1 MKLGCDNSLVKIE
14 VSQRRFYPME
24 MTIVNQDSI
33 LLEQNSADVMVTLA
47 DYIYPAIQKE
57 YVTILTLESKVLADD
72 DVEAIHQ
79 MRVSLRRLRSQ
90 IQAFGSILNIPTI
103 MGEKQIGKIAKVLGK
118 VRDLDVLKKTCKS
131 REINLPDPEKIQI
144 DKVLA
149 TILKRR
155 RKEIL
160 KVKLMLNDRDYQYV
174 KLGINNWLNNP
185 QYLPTANLAVGS
197 ILPELLLPAIGKL
210 FIDPSW
216 WIDLDLDSGIDPELA
231 VLQLLIIHGEV
242 FHNFRK
248 QVKATRYLLDIFVD
262 RYPSRYQEYLTDIK
276 QIHQLFGNIQDNLV
290 LDKFIRKVVG
300 KRAPTKLLTLYERID
315 RSTYLSW
322 TSWQPIQA
330 KYRQLATKQEF
341 NLLLIQDI
349 IHNLHG

>member
-1 MKLGCDNSLVKIE
+1 MKLDPLHTTGT
-14 VSQRRFYPME
+14 
-24 MTIVNQDSI
+24 TIVNQNLI
-33 LLEQNSADVMVTLA
+33 LFEQDDPNVTVTLA

-90 IQAFGSILNIPTI
+90 IQAFGSILDIPAV

-131 REINLPDPEKIQI
+131 REINLPDAEKVHM

-160 KVKLMLNDRDYQYV
+160 KVKLMLKDRDYQYF

-185 QYLPTANLAVGS
+185 QYLPTDTVAVGS

-210 FIDPSW
+210 LIDASW
-216 WIDLDLDSGIDPELA
+216 WIDLDVDSGIEPELA
-231 VLQLLIIHGEV
+231 VSQLLLVHGKV

-248 QVKATRYLLDIFVD
+248 QVKATRYLMDIFVD
-262 RYPSRYQEYLTDIK
+262 RYPSRYQE
-276 QIHQLFGNIQDNLV
+276 
-290 LDKFIRKVVG
+290 
-300 KRAPTKLLTLYERID
+300 
-315 RSTYLSW
+315 
-322 TSWQPIQA
+322 
-330 KYRQLATKQEF
+330 
-341 NLLLIQDI
+341 
-349 IHNLHG
+349 

>member
-1 MKLGCDNSLVKIE
+1 M
-14 VSQRRFYPME
+14 SQ
-24 MTIVNQDSI
+24 NLI
-33 LLEQNSADVMVTLA
+33 LFEQNSTDVMVTVA

-90 IQAFGSILNIPTI
+90 IQSFASILDIPTV

-118 VRDLDVLKKTCKS
+118 VRDLDVLEKTCKS
-131 REINLPDPEKIQI
+131 REINLPDAEKIHI
-144 DKVLA
+144 EKVLV

-160 KVKLMLNDRDYQYV
+160 KVKLMLNDRDYQYF
-174 KLGINNWLNNP
+174 KLGINNWLNHP
-185 QYLPTANLAVGS
+185 QYLPTATVPVGS

-216 WIDLDLDSGIDPELA
+216 WIDLDVDSGIEPELA
-231 VLQLLIIHGEV
+231 VSQLLLVHGQV

-248 QVKATRYLLDIFVD
+248 QVKVTRYLMEIFVD
-262 RYPSRYQEYLTDIK
+262 RYPSRYQEYLKDLK

-290 LDKFIRKVVG
+290 LDKFVRKVVG
-300 KRAPTKLLTLYERID
+300 KKAPIKLPTLYERID
-315 RSTYLSW
+315 RSSYLSW
-322 TSWQPIQA
+322 HSWQPIQSRYQQF
-330 KYRQLATKQEF
+330 KTKQEF
-341 NLLLIQDI
+341 NLLLIQAI
-349 IHNLHG
+349 IQNLHG

>member
-1 MKLGCDNSLVKIE
+1 M
-14 VSQRRFYPME
+14 
-24 MTIVNQDSI
+24 NQNLI
-33 LLEQNSADVMVTLA
+33 LFEQNSGDVMVTLA

-57 YVTILTLESKVLADD
+57 YVSILTLESKVLADD

-90 IQAFGSILNIPTI
+90 IQAFGSILDIPTV

-131 REINLPDPEKIQI
+131 REIKLPDAEKVHI

-160 KVKLMLNDRDYQYV
+160 KVKLMLKDRDYQYF
-174 KLGINNWLNNP
+174 KLGLNNWLNHP
-185 QYLPTANLAVGS
+185 QYLPTATVAVGS
-197 ILPELLLPAIGKL
+197 ILPELLLPTIGKL
-210 FIDPSW
+210 FINGSW
-216 WIDLDLDSGIDPELA
+216 WIDPDLDSGIERELA
-231 VLQLLIIHGEV
+231 VSQLLLIHGEI

-248 QVKATRYLLDIFVD
+248 QVKATRYLMEIFVD
-262 RYPSRYQEYLTDIK
+262 QYPSRYQDYLKDIK
-276 QIHQLFGNIQDNLV
+276 QIHQLFGNIQDNIV
-290 LDKFIRKVVG
+290 LDKFICKVVG
-300 KRAPTKLLTLYERID
+300 KRAPMKLPTLYERID

-322 TSWQPIQA
+322 NSWQPIQA
-330 KYRQLATKQEF
+330 KYQQLEAKKEF
-341 NLLLIQDI
+341 NLFLIQDI

>member
-1 MKLGCDNSLVKIE
+1 MG
-14 VSQRRFYPME
+14 
-24 MTIVNQDSI
+24 MTTVDRDLI
-33 LLEQNSADVMVTLA
+33 LLEQNSTNATVTLA

-57 YVTILTLESKVLADD
+57 YVTILTLESKVIADD
-72 DVEAIHQ
+72 DIEAIHQ

-90 IQAFGSILNIPTI
+90 IQAFGSILNIPTV

-131 REINLPDPEKIQI
+131 REINLPDAEKIYI

-160 KVKLMLNDRDYQYV
+160 KVKLMLNDRDYQYF

-185 QYLPTANLAVGS
+185 QYLPTATVPVGS

-216 WIDLDLDSGIDPELA
+216 WIDLDLDSGMEPELA
-231 VLQLLIIHGEV
+231 VSQLLLIHGEV

-248 QVKATRYLLDIFVD
+248 QVKATRYLMEIFVD
-262 RYPSRYQEYLTDIK
+262 RYPARYQEYLKDVK

-290 LDKFIRKVVG
+290 LDKFVRKVVG
-300 KRAPTKLLTLYERID
+300 KRAPTKLLTLYERMT
-315 RSTYLSW
+315 RSNYLSW
-322 TSWQPIQA
+322 HGWQPIQSR
-330 KYRQLATKQEF
+330 YQQSTTKQEF
-341 NLLLIQDI
+341 NLLLIQAI
-349 IHNLHG
+349 IHDLHG

>member
-1 MKLGCDNSLVKIE
+1 VNHNSTLLK
-14 VSQRRFYPME
+14 
-24 MTIVNQDSI
+24 QDFT
-33 LLEQNSADVMVTLA
+33 QATVTLA

-72 DVEAIHQ
+72 DIEAIHQ

-90 IQAFGSILNIPTI
+90 IQAFGSILDLPTV

-131 REINLPDPEKIQI
+131 REINLPDAEKLYI
-144 DKVLA
+144 DKVIA
-149 TILKRR
+149 IILKRR

-160 KVKLMLNDRDYQYV
+160 KVKLMLNDRDYQYF

-185 QYLPTANLAVGS
+185 QYLPTANVEIGS

-210 FIDPSW
+210 LIDASW
-216 WIDLDLDSGIDPELA
+216 WLNLDLDLGVDPELA
-231 VLQLLIIHGEV
+231 VSQLLLIHGEV

-248 QVKATRYLLDIFVD
+248 QVKATRYLMEIFVD
-262 RYPSRYQEYLTDIK
+262 RYPSRYQTYLKDLK

-290 LDKFIRKVVG
+290 LDKFIRKVLG
-300 KRAPTKLLTLYERID
+300 KRSPTKLPTLYDRIT
-315 RSTYLSW
+315 RSNYLSW
-322 TSWQPIQA
+322 NSWQPIQSQ
-330 KYRQLATKQEF
+330 YRQLATKQEF
-341 NLLLIQDI
+341 NLFLIQDI

>member
-1 MKLGCDNSLVKIE
+1 MD
-14 VSQRRFYPME
+14 
-24 MTIVNQDSI
+24 QDLI
-33 LLEQNSADVMVTLA
+33 LFEQNSTNVMVTVA

-90 IQAFGSILNIPTI
+90 LQAFGSILNIPTV
-103 MGEKQIGKIAKVLGK
+103 MGEKQIGKIAKALGK

-131 REINLPDPEKIQI
+131 RELNLPDAEQVQI
-144 DKVLA
+144 EKVLA

-160 KVKLMLNDRDYQYV
+160 KVKLMLNDRDYQYF

-185 QYLPTANLAVGS
+185 QYLPTATVPVGS

-216 WIDLDLDSGIDPELA
+216 WIDLDLDSGLEPEVA
-231 VLQLLIIHGEV
+231 VSQLLLIHGEV

-248 QVKATRYLLDIFVD
+248 QVKATRYLMEIFVD
-262 RYPSRYQEYLTDIK
+262 QYPSRYQEYLKDLK

-290 LDKFIRKVVG
+290 LDNFVRKVVG
-300 KRAPTKLLTLYERID
+300 KKAPIKLPTFYERID
-315 RSTYLSW
+315 RSSYLSW
-322 TSWQPIQA
+322 HSWQPIQSQYQQF
-330 KYRQLATKQEF
+330 KTKQEF
-341 NLLLIQDI
+341 NLLLIQAI
-349 IHNLHG
+349 IQDLHG

>member
-1 MKLGCDNSLVKIE
+1 MGT
-14 VSQRRFYPME
+14 
-24 MTIVNQDSI
+24 TIVNQNLI
-33 LLEQNSADVMVTLA
+33 LLEQNSTDVMVTLA

-90 IQAFGSILNIPTI
+90 IQAFGSILNIPTV

-131 REINLPDPEKIQI
+131 REINLPDAEKIQI
-144 DKVLA
+144 DKVLT
-149 TILKRR
+149 TISKRR

-160 KVKLMLNDRDYQYV
+160 KVKLMLNDRDYQYF

-185 QYLPTANLAVGS
+185 QYLPTATVAVGS

-216 WIDLDLDSGIDPELA
+216 WINLDLESGIEPELA
-231 VLQLLIIHGEV
+231 VSQLLLIHGEI

-248 QVKATRYLLDIFVD
+248 QVKATRYLMEIFVD
-262 RYPSRYQEYLTDIK
+262 RYPSRYQEYLKDIK

-300 KRAPTKLLTLYERID
+300 KRAPTKLPTFYERID

-322 TSWQPIQA
+322 TSWQPIQTR
-330 KYRQLATKQEF
+330 YQQSTIKQEL
-341 NLLLIQDI
+341 NLCLIQDI
-349 IHNLHG
+349 IQNLHG

>member
-1 MKLGCDNSLVKIE
+1 MGT
-14 VSQRRFYPME
+14 
-24 MTIVNQDSI
+24 TIVDQNLI
-33 LLEQNSADVMVTLA
+33 LFEQNSIDAAVTLA

-72 DVEAIHQ
+72 DIEAIHQ

-90 IQAFGSILNIPTI
+90 IQAFGSILNIPTV

-131 REINLPDPEKIQI
+131 REINLPDAEKVQI
-144 DKVLA
+144 EKVLA

-160 KVKLMLNDRDYQYV
+160 KVKLMLNDRDYQYF

-185 QYLPTANLAVGS
+185 QYLPTATVEIGS
-197 ILPELLLPAIGKL
+197 ILPELMLPAIGKL

-216 WIDLDLDSGIDPELA
+216 WIDRDLDSGIAPELA
-231 VLQLLIIHGEV
+231 VSQLLLIHGEV

-248 QVKATRYLLDIFVD
+248 QVKATRYLMEIFVD
-262 RYPSRYQEYLTDIK
+262 RYPSRYQEYLKDIK
-276 QIHQLFGNIQDNLV
+276 QVHQLFGNIQDNLV
-290 LDKFIRKVVG
+290 LDKFIRKVIG
-300 KRAPTKLLTLYERID
+300 KRAPTKLPTLYERID
-315 RSTYLSW
+315 RSNYLSW
-322 TSWQPIQA
+322 HSWQPIQA
-330 KYRQLATKQEF
+330 QYRQLATKQEF
-341 NLLLIQDI
+341 NLFLIQDI

>member
-1 MKLGCDNSLVKIE
+1 
-14 VSQRRFYPME
+14 
-24 MTIVNQDSI
+24 MTIVDQNLR
-33 LLEQNSADVMVTLA
+33 LLEQNSTNATVTLA

-57 YVTILTLESKVLADD
+57 YVTILTLESKVIADD
-72 DVEAIHQ
+72 DTEAIHQ

-90 IQAFGSILNIPTI
+90 IQAFGSILNIPTV
-103 MGEKQIGKIAKVLGK
+103 MDEKQIGKIAKVLGK

-131 REINLPDPEKIQI
+131 REINLPDAEKIYI

-160 KVKLMLNDRDYQYV
+160 KVKLMLNDRDYQYF

-185 QYLPTANLAVGS
+185 QYLPTATIPVGS

-216 WIDLDLDSGIDPELA
+216 WIDLELDSGMKPEVA
-231 VLQLLIIHGEV
+231 VSQLLLIHGEV

-248 QVKATRYLLDIFVD
+248 QVKATRYLMEIFVD
-262 RYPSRYQEYLTDIK
+262 RYPSRYQEYLKDVK

-300 KRAPTKLLTLYERID
+300 KRAPTKLPTLYERIE

-322 TSWQPIQA
+322 HSWQPIQA
-330 KYRQLATKQEF
+330 RYQQSAAKQEF
-341 NLLLIQDI
+341 NLLLIQAI
-349 IHNLHG
+349 IQDLHG

>member
-1 MKLGCDNSLVKIE
+1 
-14 VSQRRFYPME
+14 ME
-24 MTIVNQDSI
+24 MTIVDRDLMLI
-33 LLEQNSADVMVTLA
+33 EQNSTNATVTLA

-57 YVTILTLESKVLADD
+57 YVTILTLESKVISDD
-72 DVEAIHQ
+72 DIEAIHQ

-90 IQAFGSILNIPTI
+90 IQAFGSILDIPTV
-103 MGEKQIGKIAKVLGK
+103 MGEQQIGKIAKVLGK

-131 REINLPDPEKIQI
+131 REINLPDAEKIYI

-160 KVKLMLNDRDYQYV
+160 KVKLMINDRDYQYF

-185 QYLPTANLAVGS
+185 QYLPTATVPVGS

-216 WIDLDLDSGIDPELA
+216 WIDLDLDSGMDPELA
-231 VLQLLIIHGEV
+231 VSQLLLIHGEV

-248 QVKATRYLLDIFVD
+248 QVKATRYLMEIFID
-262 RYPSRYQEYLTDIK
+262 RYPARYQEYLKDVK

-290 LDKFIRKVVG
+290 LDKFVRKVVG
-300 KRAPTKLLTLYERID
+300 KRAPTKLPTLYERMT
-315 RSTYLSW
+315 RSNYLSW
-322 TSWQPIQA
+322 HSWQPIQA
-330 KYRQLATKQEF
+330 RYQQSATKQEF
-341 NLLLIQDI
+341 NLLLIQAI
-349 IHNLHG
+349 IHDLHG